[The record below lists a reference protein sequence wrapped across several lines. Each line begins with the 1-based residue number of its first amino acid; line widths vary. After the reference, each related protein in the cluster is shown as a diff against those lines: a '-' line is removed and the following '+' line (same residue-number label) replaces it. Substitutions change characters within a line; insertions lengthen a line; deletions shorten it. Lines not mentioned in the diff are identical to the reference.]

1 MVDTFESEARSHRRE
16 NSRSNQEL
24 MNVFQA
30 VKEIRS
36 LAINIELESEA

>member
-1 MVDTFESEARSHRRE
+1 MAEGFETEARSHRRDTA
-16 NSRSNQEL
+16 RSNQEL

-36 LAINIELESEA
+36 LGIDIELERN